1 MKHQLRQ
8 EIENLI
14 KRLHDNSS
22 QLTEDQLYERLRTIY
37 ELGVLLKHGS
47 KATEESSV
55 LLGEQQAQLFASL
68 ESMAIEKE
76 IPPSESFQEQQEEP
90 ELMDTIKN
98 MVTEMPES
106 KVVNELF
113 TQIEEPH
120 FVRKEAPE
128 ASSAVAPSM
137 KDLDKPSPNLN
148 ERFSK
153 GLKVDLNDRLA
164 FIQHLFDNKPNDYQR
179 ALNQLTTFDNF
190 QEVSVFIE
198 SMIKPDYNNW
208 EGKELYE
215 ERFLGILSQFFE
227 TKE

>member
-8 EIENLI
+8 KIENVI
-14 KRLHDNSS
+14 KRLHENSR
-22 QLTEDQLYERLRTIY
+22 QLTENQLYESLRTVY
-37 ELGVLLKHGS
+37 ELGVLLKHEN
-47 KATEESSV
+47 KAADTSPSP
-55 LLGEQQAQLFASL
+55 LGEQQDELFASL
-68 ESMAIEKE
+68 ESMAIEKKT
-76 IPPSESFQEQQEEP
+76 PPSESFQEQEEVP

-128 ASSAVAPSM
+128 APPAVASST
-137 KDLDKPSPNLN
+137 KELDKPSPNLN

-179 ALNQLTTFDNF
+179 ALNQLTTFDSF
-190 QEVSVFIE
+190 QEVFVFIE
-198 SMIKPDYNNW
+198 SMLKPDYNNW

>member
-1 MKHQLRQ
+1 
-8 EIENLI
+8 
-14 KRLHDNSS
+14 
-22 QLTEDQLYERLRTIY
+22 
-37 ELGVLLKHGS
+37 
-47 KATEESSV
+47 
-55 LLGEQQAQLFASL
+55 
-68 ESMAIEKE
+68 
-76 IPPSESFQEQQEEP
+76 
-90 ELMDTIKN
+90 MDTIKN

-106 KVVNELF
+106 KVANELF

-120 FVRKEAPE
+120 FVRKEAAE

>member
-22 QLTEDQLYERLRTIY
+22 QLTEEQLYESLRTIY

-76 IPPSESFQEQQEEP
+76 TPPSESFQEQQEEP

-120 FVRKEAPE
+120 FVRKEASE